1 MEAPEIR
8 YATGAGGIDI
18 ALVRNHGAGYV
29 TGIDV
34 EDTVLAHEQ
43 DRIGPSDAVKV
54 MTVHAAKG
62 LEFPVVF
69 VVALEEAI
77 FPAAR
82 SLDNFEALEEERRLF
97 YVAVTRAKERLY
109 LSSSQYRKR
118 YGDSLYSVRSRYIEE
133 IEEDIPTTENMPY

>member
-1 MEAPEIR
+1 LKSLELEGKPFSQF
-8 YATGAGGIDI
+8 
-18 ALVRNHGAGYV
+18 L
-29 TGIDV
+29 

-69 VVALEEAI
+69 VVAIEEAI

-82 SLDNFEALEEERRLF
+82 SLDNFQALEEERRLF

-109 LSSSQYRKR
+109 LSSASYRKR
-118 YGDSLYSVRSRYIEE
+118 YGDALYSVRSRYIEE
-133 IEEDIPTTENMPY
+133 LEDDIRTAENITYT